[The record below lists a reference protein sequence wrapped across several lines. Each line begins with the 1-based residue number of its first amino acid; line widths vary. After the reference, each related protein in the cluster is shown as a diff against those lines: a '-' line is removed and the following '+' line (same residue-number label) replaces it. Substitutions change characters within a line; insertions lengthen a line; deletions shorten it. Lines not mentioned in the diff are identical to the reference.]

1 MTKSSSFTAKYSEK
15 KSGVDN
21 GERERER
28 ERKREFIRISNKQE
42 AN

>member
-28 ERKREFIRISNKQE
+28 EKERVYSDIE
-42 AN
+42 